1 MEEDIGA
8 SAEKPRI
15 MPSPEF
21 ARYSLAD
28 SRSLTHQ
35 RPGPPSTWI
44 QLVRR
49 IDDEVTALLSSRET
63 WQTFRDVAALS
74 PVVQAQPYF
83 ALWVSDLY
91 GPAQALGVRK
101 IADRDAK
108 SGSLAQ
114 LLRKLAAEPEA
125 LTREWF
131 IGGCEV
137 AMASQLDETFTRIAD
152 PEFTGHLDS
161 SIPANDL
168 TALRKATAKLGKY
181 VNQHVAH
188 AQLVPDADIPTYEDL
203 DSALDFISQ
212 LVRKYLLLL
221 TGGDRVHGPAIHQ
234 EPWQRVFSE
243 AWLVPGEGA
252 S

>member
-1 MEEDIGA
+1 MEEDMGA

-15 MPSPEF
+15 LPSPQV
-21 ARYSLAD
+21 ARYNLAD
-28 SRSLTHQ
+28 LRSLTPEW
-35 RPGPPSTWI
+35 PGPPSSWI
-44 QLVRR
+44 QLIKR
-49 IDDEVTALLSSRET
+49 IDNEVTTLLSSRET
-63 WQTFRDVAALS
+63 WQAFRDVAALS

-101 IADRDAK
+101 MADGDMR

-125 LTREWF
+125 ITREWF

-137 AMASQLDETFTRIAD
+137 AMAFRLDETFTGIAD
-152 PEFTGHLDS
+152 PEVTGHLDK
-161 SIPANDL
+161 SIPTNDL
-168 TALRKATAKLGKY
+168 AALRKATARLGKY

-188 AQLVPDADIPTYEDL
+188 AQLVPDAGIPTYKEL

-212 LVRKYLLLL
+212 LLRKYLLLL
-221 TGGDRVHGPAIHQ
+221 TRGDRVQGPAIHQ

-243 AWLVPGEGA
+243 PWLAPGEGA